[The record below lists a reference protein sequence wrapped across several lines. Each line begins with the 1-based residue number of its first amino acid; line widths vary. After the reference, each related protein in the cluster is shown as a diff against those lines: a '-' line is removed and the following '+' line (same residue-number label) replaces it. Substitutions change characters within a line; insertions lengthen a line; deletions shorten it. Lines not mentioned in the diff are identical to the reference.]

1 MQPAGNAAVEAG
13 SPLATILVP
22 THSHASCLPHS
33 VGSALRQTVGD
44 FELLLVGDG
53 VTAETRTASR
63 AVVASDPR
71 IRFLDWPKGE
81 RKGEYHRHAA
91 LQEARGQ
98 IVAYLGDDD
107 IWFPD
112 HLEHQLRSLRHADFA
127 NTLHLGLGRDGAPF
141 FTGGSLLVPAMRRR
155 MLRERYNLFDMTFG
169 AHTLAAYRRL
179 ARGWEPPP
187 PEFGASD
194 LHLWRSFLSEPWC
207 RATTALIPTGICTQ
221 THLRPHLSDVERAA
235 ELARLAELAQ
245 QPAWVERLRRSV
257 GWRLVARL
265 FFPRANRLPAF
276 G

>member
-1 MQPAGNAAVEAG
+1 MQPAGNAAVEAS

-63 AVVASDPR
+63 ALVASDPR

-112 HLEHQLRSLRHADFA
+112 HLEHQLRSLQHADFA

>member
-1 MQPAGNAAVEAG
+1 MQPAGNAAVEAS

-63 AVVASDPR
+63 ALVASDPR

-235 ELARLAELAQ
+235 ELARLAELSQ

-257 GWRLVARL
+257 GCRLVARL